1 MLRDI
6 YCHLVKMHL
15 KTRHAHIITI
25 DTDYTLHRELG
36 NQYDGYEEMVHDL
49 GERFVVIGEEVPAPA
64 ECMLMDTNCEAD
76 CCQELCDDTKILK
89 TVIDSVDKVDRGTE
103 NILADICIEVGKFCA
118 NLQALCKRDCEEDE
132 KEGEES
138 YEKEKAMLKPT
149 IKFIAR

>member
-64 ECMLMDTNCEAD
+64 ECMLMDTVRQIVA
-76 CCQELCDDTKILK
+76 K
-89 TVIDSVDKVDRGTE
+89 S
-103 NILADICIEVGKFCA
+103 F
-118 NLQALCKRDCEEDE
+118 
-132 KEGEES
+132 
-138 YEKEKAMLKPT
+138 AMIPKYSRP
-149 IKFIAR
+149 